1 MLDVNFERNPYNVP
15 RYCSFVGVAC
25 HFVFSTHKR
34 HQNFKKTYLLSY
46 FVPLNTLHIIKG
58 TTKTPT
64 VDLLRLNTNSLG
76 VSFFFF
82 VFFVYFFPV
91 HFEFL
96 RGFFIL
102 FLFLFISSFF
112 HKLKFIYSHL
122 FSYNITTIKNK
133 KEVKNRADYTLS

>member
-1 MLDVNFERNPYNVP
+1 MYLDTVHLWVWLATLFFPPIR
-15 RYCSFVGVAC
+15 G
-25 HFVFSTHKR
+25 TKIL
-34 HQNFKKTYLLSY
+34 KKTYLLSY

-96 RGFFIL
+96 RGFFYSFSL
-102 FLFLFISSFF
+102 FVYFF
-112 HKLKFIYSHL
+112 FFSQTQVHL
-122 FSYNITTIKNK
+122 FTHIQLQYNNNK
-133 KEVKNRADYTLS
+133 EQKRSKKQS